1 MFNTYWDL
9 KNGKMTSSIK
19 WNIMPIVHGIPKDG
33 VSKLCLTEKFC
44 LLKHFNDEH
53 LWNKKPKFI
62 SKCRI
67 ENKLPV
73 KSAEKR

>member
-1 MFNTYWDL
+1 MFNTYWEL

-19 WNIMPIVHGIPKDG
+19 LNIMPIVYGIPKDG
-33 VSKLCLTEKFC
+33 VSKLCLTEKFW

-53 LWNKKPKFI
+53 LWNKKSKFI
-62 SKCRI
+62 GKCRK